1 MNPGR
6 AVPSPH
12 RAVSGARS
20 FLMNRTPAPQTT
32 ADADGACGLHVQRH
46 ATAANDRSRL
56 VFRTSDRC
64 TYARY
69 RNRILP
75 RNQIYHVSGSL
86 QSRTP
91 PGKAFFLSKMLI
103 SRTCT
108 SLLYKF
114 HPAGGGRNAG
124 IGPDASGI
132 SISRQPVPAKM
143 KPNRADSP
151 RFSPSSANHRK
162 DEVAFPRP
170 AWYIRLKQAE
180 GDRQ

>member
-1 MNPGR
+1 
-6 AVPSPH
+6 
-12 RAVSGARS
+12 
-20 FLMNRTPAPQTT
+20 MNRTPAPQTA

-64 TYARY
+64 TYARD
-69 RNRILP
+69 RNRIL
-75 RNQIYHVSGSL
+75 
-86 QSRTP
+86 SRDP
-91 PGKAFFLSKMLI
+91 NI
-103 SRTCT
+103 SRFRPA
-108 SLLYKF
+108 SIPESARESIFPFQNAYFSNMYKF
-114 HPAGGGRNAG
+114 AVQVSPGRRRKECRNRPG
-124 IGPDASGI
+124 RVRHFRFLVRPFP
-132 SISRQPVPAKM
+132 QM